1 MKPRLRVVWAYDN
14 AHLKHPFIQLALAS
28 FKDAGFEVTMIASD
42 RAEHSGYHSYDAFK
56 FPALER
62 VVHFEKIERKEYN
75 LLYLAYDKK
84 ARDYK
89 YLAKKY
95 WREKK
100 TSEARS
106 ALLQWWSWRLRARYV
121 LSKKQFLGHW
131 RKIDSHGP
139 NKLRSCIAGFFKL
152 LTVPSDVIVATRP
165 QAAICA
171 WLAATVKRR
180 RLIYYPFELYG
191 DQSFA
196 PSRWLLGAE
205 QLILRYG
212 IDSLITQNEH
222 RADIYRRERGARV
235 EPVIVHNYKPTASLA
250 SGGLLRAHLGLDA
263 NTRIALYEGVLIEGR
278 HLENVARAAAFL
290 PADVVVV
297 LMGRG
302 PREWLKEYEESIA
315 GELASRRVFLLP
327 PVTHE
332 ELLSY
337 VVDADVGIIIYDGSV
352 RNNLYCE
359 PGQLSDYIFANVPM
373 VAPPFPTIQPVVE
386 GYDIGV
392 CFESPSPD
400 KIAEA
405 IGSVLQRPKQAW
417 QPGLERARRELVW
430 ERQVPRLLAAVAGTQ
445 PSTPPPLE

>member
-1 MKPRLRVVWAYDN
+1 MKPGLRVVWAYDN
-14 AHLKHPFIQLALAS
+14 AHLKHPFIKLALGS
-28 FKDAGFEVTMIASD
+28 LKDAGFEVTIIASD
-42 RAEHSGYHSYDAFK
+42 RAENSAYHSYDAFK
-56 FPALER
+56 FPSLER
-62 VVHFEKIERKEYN
+62 VVYFEGVERREYN
-75 LLYLAYDKK
+75 LLYLSYDKN

-95 WREKK
+95 WQKGNRN
-100 TSEARS
+100 A
-106 ALLQWWSWRLRARYV
+106 ALGALWQWLSWRLRARYV

-152 LTVPSDVIVATRP
+152 VAVPSDVIVATRP

-180 RLIYYPFELYG
+180 RLVYYPFELYG

-222 RADIYRRERGARV
+222 RAGIYRRERGARV
-235 EPVIVHNYKPTASLA
+235 EPSIVHNYKPAASMPSAGVLKA
-250 SGGLLRAHLGLDA
+250 QLGLDA
-263 NTRIALYEGVLIEGR
+263 KTRIVLYQGVLIEGR
-278 HLENVARAAAFL
+278 HLENVARSAAFL
-290 PADVVVV
+290 PPDVVMV

-302 PREWLKEYEESIA
+302 SKEWLKGYEETIA
-315 GELASRRVFLLP
+315 GELASGRVFLLP
-327 PVTHE
+327 PVTQE

-359 PGQLSDYIFANVPM
+359 PGKLSDYIFADVPV

-386 GYDIGV
+386 GYDIGIS
-392 CFESPSPD
+392 FESSSPQ

-405 IGSVLQRPKQAW
+405 ITAVLQRPKQAW

-430 ERQVPRLLAAVAGTQ
+430 ERQVPTLLAAVTGAQRSAAG
-445 PSTPPPLE
+445 SLE